1 MAENPRLKIAIATY
15 GHTKALKSGEVKI
28 KGVDPDFVE
37 VVPIIGA
44 FRRMVRDVEF
54 DVCEMA
60 PTTYMIARALG
71 APFIALPVFI
81 MRRFHHGGFVVRPDS
96 GIKVPK
102 DLEGKKVGVRAY
114 SVTTGVW
121 TRGIFANEYGLDSSK
136 VTWVVDDEEHVTTLK
151 LPPNVVHAPEGQSL
165 AGMMASGELQ
175 AGFTGPAGIGRAGP
189 PTGAWEQGGQKPA
202 EVYPELIPNV
212 AQAEAD
218 WFKRTGIYPIHGLI
232 MVKTE
237 VLEKHPHVAKSLYD
251 AFVEAKQP
259 YIEHLKGTRR
269 RFRRREEVSRADAA
283 GRRSAALRAQGQ
295 HAEHR
300 GDADLRPAAEA
311 HSEAHAARRSFR
323 RSRKNLNDKSEQ
335 REEGTHAFDRRH
347 PSARHLSRYQALSAE
362 PARRH
367 AVHVVARPA
376 DAL

>member
-1 MAENPRLKIAIATY
+1 VEVSLVDSPRLKIAIATY

-28 KGVDPDFVE
+28 RHVEPDFVE

-121 TRGIFANEYGLDSSK
+121 ARGIFTNEYGMDSSK

-151 LPPNVVHAPEGQSL
+151 LPPNVVHATDGKSL
-165 AGMMASGELQ
+165 AGMMATGELQ
-175 AGFTGPAGIGRAGP
+175 AGFSGPAGIGRAGP

-202 EVYPELIPNV
+202 EVYPELIPDAARV
-212 AQAEAD
+212 EAE
-218 WFKRTGIYPIHGLI
+218 WFRRTGIYPIHGLI
-232 MVKTE
+232 TVKTE
-237 VLEKHPHVAKSLYD
+237 VLKKHPHVARSLYD
-251 AFVEAKQP
+251 AFAEARDP
-259 YIEHLKGTRR
+259 YIAHLKGTAGDSADDKKYRGLMSLVGDPLPYGLEANHASIEAMLTYGLQQKLIPTR
-269 RFRRREEVSRADAA
+269 MPITEVFVDP
-283 GRRSAALRAQGQ
+283 
-295 HAEHR
+295 E
-300 GDADLRPAAEA
+300 
-311 HSEAHAARRSFR
+311 
-323 RSRKNLNDKSEQ
+323 K
-335 REEGTHAFDRRH
+335 T
-347 PSARHLSRYQALSAE
+347 
-362 PARRH
+362 
-367 AVHVVARPA
+367 
-376 DAL
+376 

>member
-15 GHTKALKSGEVKI
+15 GHTRALKSGEVKI
-28 KGVDPDFVE
+28 RDVDPDFVE
-37 VVPIIGA
+37 VAHIIGA

-121 TRGIFANEYGLDSSK
+121 TRGIFDNEYGLDSSK
-136 VTWVVDDEEHVTTLK
+136 VTWVVDDEEHVITLK
-151 LPPNVVHAPEGQSL
+151 LPPNVVHAPDGKSL

-175 AGFTGPAGIGRAGP
+175 AGFTGPAGIGRTGP

-202 EVYPELIPNV
+202 EVYPELIPDA
-212 AQAEAD
+212 AQAEAE
-218 WFKRTGIYPIHGLI
+218 WFRRTGIYPIHGLI
-232 MVKTE
+232 TVKTDI
-237 VLEKHPHVAKSLYD
+237 LKKDPWVAKSLYD

-259 YIEHLKGTRR
+259 YIAHLNSTEGYSADEKKYRGLMPLVGDPLPYGLKANMPSIEAMLTYGLQQKLIPKRMALG
-269 RFRRREEVSRADAA
+269 EVFVDP
-283 GRRSAALRAQGQ
+283 
-295 HAEHR
+295 E
-300 GDADLRPAAEA
+300 
-311 HSEAHAARRSFR
+311 
-323 RSRKNLNDKSEQ
+323 K
-335 REEGTHAFDRRH
+335 T
-347 PSARHLSRYQALSAE
+347 
-362 PARRH
+362 
-367 AVHVVARPA
+367 
-376 DAL
+376 